1 MTGTATMG
9 ATELPTP
16 GGYRVPWVWAGFLAG
31 SVLVTWLGEYW
42 SWAVNFPRD
51 WVVPLRYWISDFM
64 EWLIKDLDF
73 GLFTFK
79 EMTRSIAWLLEW
91 PLTFASRLLVTG
103 FSFSDNP
110 TAEAVLHPLPWI
122 AVIAVFTVFGHWIRD
137 WKLALLAGTCMTYL
151 AVFGR
156 WESAMV
162 TLSAIL
168 IAVPLGV
175 IGGLL
180 IGIQAHRSV
189 WFGRAIEPVL
199 DLMQTT
205 PVFAYLVPVL
215 FLFGFGPVAAM
226 IATMIYATP
235 PMVRITMLALS
246 QVPTESIESGLM
258 SGCTPRQLLWRV
270 KIPSAAPG
278 LMVGVNQVIML
289 SLNMVII
296 ASMIGAGGLGF
307 DVLSSLK
314 RLAIGSGLEAG
325 VAITLLAIALD
336 RLSQAF
342 ARRELDIQRERK
354 EGWIRRHPHLTAAA
368 AVVVTAWAISA
379 YLPFVRIYPEGWTIT
394 TSGFWEELV
403 KWINVNYFDQLEA
416 FKTFL
421 LLNILIPVKRFLLAT
436 PWVVTVAFVALLGY
450 RLGGWR
456 LALLTGSLALF
467 IALTGGWKKG
477 MVTVYLCG
485 LSVVFAAMIGIPIG
499 IWSARN
505 ERVHRV
511 VQVCIDTLQT
521 LPSFVYLIPVVMLFR
536 VGDFAAMLAIVAY
549 AVAPAI
555 RYTDHGIRQVP
566 VQLVEVAKSV
576 GCTRGQILRKVQL
589 PVALPEIMLGINQTI
604 MMALSMLVITALV
617 GTRELGQEVYIA
629 LTKADTGRG
638 LVAGVSVA
646 AIAII
651 SDRLIKAWVARR
663 RAALGLSDT

>member
-1 MTGTATMG
+1 MGGTLTLTVEPPTLRG
-9 ATELPTP
+9 AF
-16 GGYRVPWVWAGFLAG
+16 RMPWVWVLFVLF
-31 SVLVTWLGEYW
+31 SVLIYWLGQYW
-42 SWAVNFPRD
+42 PWAITFPRS
-51 WVVPLRYWISDFM
+51 WVLPLRYWISDFM
-64 EWLIKDLDF
+64 DWLVKDLDF

-79 EMTRSIAWLLEW
+79 ELTRSFAWLLEW
-91 PLTFASRLLVTG
+91 PLTFVNGLLVTG

-110 TAEAVLHPLPWI
+110 SAKAILHPLPWV
-122 AVIAVFTVFGHWIRD
+122 AVIAVFTILGHWVRD
-137 WKLALLAGTCMTYL
+137 WKLALLTGACMTYL

-162 TLSAIL
+162 TFSAIL

-175 IGGLL
+175 ITGLL
-180 IGIQAHRSV
+180 IGILAHRRP
-189 WFGRAIEPVL
+189 WFGRLIEPLL

-235 PMVRITMLALS
+235 PMVRVTMLALS
-246 QVPTESIESGLM
+246 RVPSESIESGQM
-258 SGCTPRQLLWRV
+258 SGCTPRQLLWKV
-270 KIPSAAPG
+270 MIPSASSG
-278 LMVGVNQVIML
+278 IMVGVNQVIML

-325 VAITLLAIALD
+325 IAITLLAIVLD
-336 RLSQAF
+336 RLSQAY
-342 ARRELDIQRERK
+342 AQRGPRISRRQHAHWL
-354 EGWIRRHPHLTAAA
+354 RRHPHLALAIGVISFSWVLAAIFPA
-368 AVVVTAWAISA
+368 AGS
-379 YLPFVRIYPEGWTIT
+379 YPEGWTIT
-394 TSGFWEELV
+394 TSGFWENLV
-403 KWINVNYFDQLEA
+403 KWINIHYFDQLEA
-416 FKTFL
+416 VKNFL
-421 LLNILIPVKRFLLAT
+421 LLNILIPVKRFMLAT
-436 PWVVTVAFVALLGY
+436 PWVVIVAFVTLLGY

-456 LALLTGSLALF
+456 LALLAAALSLF
-467 IALTGGWKKG
+467 IAFTGGWKKA

-505 ERVHRV
+505 DRVHRV

-555 RYTDHGIRQVP
+555 RYTDHGIRQIP
-566 VQLVEVAKSV
+566 VHLVEAAKSV
-576 GCTRGQILRKVQL
+576 GCTHGQILRKVQL

-651 SDRLIKAWVARR
+651 ADRLIKAWVAKK
-663 RAALGLSDT
+663 RAALGLTAS

>member
-1 MTGTATMG
+1 
-9 ATELPTP
+9 
-16 GGYRVPWVWAGFLAG
+16 
-31 SVLVTWLGEYW
+31 
-42 SWAVNFPRD
+42 
-51 WVVPLRYWISDFM
+51 M

-91 PLTFASRLLVTG
+91 PLAVASGILVTG
-103 FSFSDNP
+103 FSFSSDP
-110 TAEAVLHPLPWI
+110 TTEAVIPPLPWVALI
-122 AVIAVFTVFGHWIRD
+122 GVAIILGHWMRN
-137 WKLALLAGTCMTYL
+137 WKLALLVGACMTYL

-168 IAVPLGV
+168 IAVPLGI

-180 IGIQAHRSV
+180 IGILAYRSTT
-189 WFGRAIEPVL
+189 FGRSIEPVL

-226 IATMIYATP
+226 ISTMIYATP
-235 PMVRITMLALS
+235 PMIRVTMLALS
-246 QVPTESIESGLM
+246 RVPTESIEAGLM
-258 SGCTPRQLLWRV
+258 LGCTRRQLLWKV
-270 KIPSAAPG
+270 MVPSASPS
-278 LMVGVNQVIML
+278 LMIGINQVIML

-325 VAITLLAIALD
+325 IAITLLAVALD
-336 RLSQAF
+336 RLSQSF
-342 ARRELDIQRERK
+342 ATRK
-354 EGWIRRHPHLTAAA
+354 PKKQGEGKLRFHRHLIMATALLLGTWI
-368 AVVVTAWAISA
+368 IST
-379 YLPFVRIYPEGWTIT
+379 YLPFIRTYPESWTIT
-394 TSGFWEELV
+394 TSGFWEDLV
-403 KWINVNYFDQLEA
+403 KWINVNYFDQIEA
-416 FKTFL
+416 FKNFL
-421 LLNILIPVKRFLLAT
+421 LLNILIPVKRFMLAT
-436 PWVVTVAFVALLGY
+436 PWIVVVAFVMLLGY
-450 RLGGWR
+450 RLGGWK
-456 LALLTGSLALF
+456 LALLTASLALF
-467 IALTGGWKKG
+467 IAFTGGWKKG

-485 LSVVFAAMIGIPIG
+485 ISVVFASMIGIPIG
-499 IWSARN
+499 IWAAHS
-505 ERVHRV
+505 ERGHRI
-511 VQVCIDTLQT
+511 VQACIDTLQT

-536 VGDFAAMLAIVAY
+536 VGDFAAMLAIIAY
-549 AVAPAI
+549 AIAPAI

-566 VQLVEVAKSV
+566 TQLIEAAEIF
-576 GCTRGQILRKVQL
+576 GCTRWQILRKVKL

-617 GTRELGQEVYIA
+617 GTRDLGQEVYIA

-638 LVAGVSVA
+638 LVAGISVA

-651 SDRLIKAWVARR
+651 CDRLIKAWVSKR
-663 RAALGLSDT
+663 RAKLGLDEN